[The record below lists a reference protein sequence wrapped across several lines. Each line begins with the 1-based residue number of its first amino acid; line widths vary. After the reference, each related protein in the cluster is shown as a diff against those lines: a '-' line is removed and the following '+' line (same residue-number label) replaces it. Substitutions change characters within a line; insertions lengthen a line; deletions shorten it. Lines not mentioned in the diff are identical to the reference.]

1 MAGTL
6 TIGGMAAGLPGGYK
20 AIGPIT
26 MTGLNT
32 IGSIIDT
39 TLASG
44 DNTFTIPTG
53 AFAVLIALGSPSG
66 TIKLRT
72 SVDSGDTGVNVSP
85 QSGIGFIVI
94 PLPSAA
100 TTVILNSSGTQAGVE
115 LSFI

>member
-1 MAGTL
+1 MSGTL

-20 AIGPIT
+20 TIGPIT

-32 IGSIIDT
+32 IGQITDT

-44 DNTFTIPTG
+44 DNTFSVPSG
-53 AFAVLIALGSPSG
+53 AFAVLIAMGTPSA

-72 SVDSGDTGVNVSP
+72 SVDSGDAGVNVTP
-85 QSGIGFIVI
+85 QSGIGFVVI

-100 TTVILNSSGTQAGVE
+100 TSVILNASGTQAGVE